1 MFGRGCNRSGSPSTI
16 RCTEVPHGGRCPA
29 GRCNGLMGNANR
41 AKDMAPV
48 SVPSVPKWTVTN
60 GLYDDEKITARET
73 EMAARL
79 RLAPAIS

>member
-1 MFGRGCNRSGSPSTI
+1 
-16 RCTEVPHGGRCPA
+16 
-29 GRCNGLMGNANR
+29 MGNANR

-73 EMAARL
+73 GMAARL